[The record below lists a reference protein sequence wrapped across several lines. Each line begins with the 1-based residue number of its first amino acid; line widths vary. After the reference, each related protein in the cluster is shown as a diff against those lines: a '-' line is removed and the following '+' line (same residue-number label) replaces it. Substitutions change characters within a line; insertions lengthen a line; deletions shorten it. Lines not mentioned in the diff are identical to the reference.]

1 MKESVK
7 FWNRIAKRYSKKP
20 IENEQV
26 YKKKL
31 QITQD
36 YLKPEMNVLE
46 FGCGTGLTAIIH
58 AGYVKNITA
67 IDSSI
72 EMINIAVK
80 KAIEANINNVSFKM
94 SSIEDLDMELES
106 IDVILALSIIHLI
119 DNKELVLNKVN
130 KILKENGLFFSSTVC
145 QGDLPKI
152 IKIIISIVMK
162 FGLIPCMY
170 FFTVEELKQ
179 KIENAGFNIELLWQ
193 PEKSKAVFIVAKK
206 IIDSDFFDFSKY

>member
-1 MKESVK
+1 MKKSVK

-20 IENEQV
+20 VENEQD

-46 FGCGTGLTAIIH
+46 FGCGTGSTAIIH

-94 SSIEDLDMELES
+94 SSIEDLDMRLES

-130 KILKENGLFFSSTVC
+130 KILKEGGLFFSSTVC
-145 QGDLPKI
+145 QGGLPKI
-152 IKIIISIVMK
+152 IKIILSILMK
-162 FGLIPCMY
+162 FGLIPYIC

-179 KIENAGFNIELLWQ
+179 KIENAGFNIELLWH

-206 IIDSDFFDFSKY
+206 IIDSECFEY